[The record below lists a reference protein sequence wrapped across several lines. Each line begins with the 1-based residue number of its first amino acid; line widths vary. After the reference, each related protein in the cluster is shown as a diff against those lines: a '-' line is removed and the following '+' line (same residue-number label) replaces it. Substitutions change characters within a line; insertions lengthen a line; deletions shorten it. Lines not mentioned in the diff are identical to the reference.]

1 MRVPFLDLTAQ
12 LRTTGPAV
20 ERAILDVVRSGRY
33 VGGPAIDAFEAAMAD
48 RLEVDH
54 AVAVSSGTDALL
66 VALMALEVGPGD
78 LVLTAP
84 YSFFATAGVVARL
97 GATPAFVD
105 IDPRTCNLDPQAL
118 TAWWDRHPDARPRV
132 KAIVPVHLFGQ
143 CADLDPILALAAAH
157 GIPVVEDAAQALGA
171 RCGAGDCGGAY
182 TADGGGAAAGR
193 GRDAGE
199 GGAAD
204 AGGAAAGGGKGGG
217 EGGDADAGGPDTGD
231 GDGADASPRSGNSG
245 TAVGRPAGTM
255 GTFGCYSFY
264 PTKNLGAMGHGGLV
278 VTRDAELAATVRR
291 LRDHGAHPP
300 YHHALIGGN
309 FQLDAMQAAVLSAKL
324 PHLDA
329 WHEARR
335 ERAAYYDRHLR
346 VEGVT
351 PPAPARRP
359 EGHVYNQ
366 YVIRVPG
373 RRDEL
378 RAHLAAQGID
388 TMVYYPVPLHLQEC
402 FRHLGHR
409 PGSFPHSET
418 AAAAS
423 LALPVYPELTPAMQ
437 DHVIEVIADFYSA
450 GA

>member
-48 RLEVDH
+48 YLEVDH

-66 VALMALEVGPGD
+66 AALMALEVGPGD
-78 LVLTAP
+78 LVLTTP

-105 IDPRTCNLDPQAL
+105 IDPRTYNLDPGAL
-118 TAWWDRHPDARPRV
+118 TAWWDGHAERRTRV

-143 CADLDPILALAAAH
+143 GADMDPILALGAAH

-171 RCGAGDCGGAY
+171 RCA
-182 TADGGGAAAGR
+182 
-193 GRDAGE
+193 AGE
-199 GGAAD
+199 GGAGGVAD
-204 AGGAAAGGGKGGG
+204 RSGRNGGGNGGGAVSGGGNG
-217 EGGDADAGGPDTGD
+217 
-231 GDGADASPRSGNSG
+231 GADA
-245 TAVGRPAGTM
+245 GRPAGTV

-278 VTRDAELAATVRR
+278 ATRDGDLAAAVRQ

-300 YHHALIGGN
+300 YHHARIGGN
-309 FQLDAMQAAVLSAKL
+309 FQLDAVQAAVLSAKL
-324 PHLDA
+324 PHLDG

-335 ERAAYYDRHLR
+335 ARAAHYDRHLPAA
-346 VEGVT
+346 GVT
-351 PPAPARRP
+351 PPARAARR

-366 YVIRVPG
+366 YVIRVPD
-373 RRDEL
+373 RRDAL
-378 RAHLAAQGID
+378 RAHLAARGID
-388 TMVYYPVPLHLQEC
+388 TMVYYPVPLHRQAC
-402 FRHLGHR
+402 FRHLENA
-409 PGSFPHSET
+409 PGAFPRSE
-418 AAAAS
+418 AAAATS
-423 LALPVYPELTPAMQ
+423 LALPVYPELTAAMQ
-437 DHVIEVIADFYSA
+437 DRVIEEVAHFYEA

>member
-12 LRTTGPAV
+12 LETTGPAV

-48 RLEVDH
+48 CLEVDH

-66 VALMALEVGPGD
+66 VALMALEVGRGD
-78 LVLTAP
+78 LVLTSP

-105 IDPRTCNLDPQAL
+105 IDPRTFNIDPGAL
-118 TAWWDRHPDARPRV
+118 TAWWDGHAEERERV

-171 RCGAGDCGGAY
+171 RCS
-182 TADGGGAAAGR
+182 
-193 GRDAGE
+193 AGE
-199 GGAAD
+199 GGSL
-204 AGGAAAGGGKGGG
+204 GASERDRDHAAG
-217 EGGDADAGGPDTGD
+217 AP
-231 GDGADASPRSGNSG
+231 P
-245 TAVGRPAGTM
+245 PAGTM

-278 VTRDAELAATVRR
+278 VTGDADLAAAVRQ
-291 LRDHGAHPP
+291 LRDHGADPP
-300 YHHALIGGN
+300 YHHARIGGN
-309 FQLDAMQAAVLSAKL
+309 FQLDAVQAAVLSAKL
-324 PHLDA
+324 PFLDG
-329 WHEARR
+329 WHDARR
-335 ERAAYYDRHLR
+335 ARAAYYDRHLQ

-359 EGHVYNQ
+359 DSHVYNQ
-366 YVIRVPG
+366 YVIRVPD
-373 RRDEL
+373 RRDAL
-378 RAHLAAQGID
+378 RARLAAQGID
-388 TMVYYPVPLHLQEC
+388 TMVYYPVPLHRQAC
-402 FRHLGHR
+402 FQHLGHG
-409 PGSFPHSET
+409 PGAFPNSE
-418 AAAAS
+418 AAADAS
-423 LALPVYPELTPAMQ
+423 LALPVYPELTRPMQ
-437 DHVIEVIADFYSA
+437 GRVIEAIAAFCEA